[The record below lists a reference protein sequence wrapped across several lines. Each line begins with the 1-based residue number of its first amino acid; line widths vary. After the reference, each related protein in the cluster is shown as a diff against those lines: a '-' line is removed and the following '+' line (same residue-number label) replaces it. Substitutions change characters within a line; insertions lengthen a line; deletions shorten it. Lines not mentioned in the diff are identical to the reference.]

1 MDSHPPPR
9 LHSSPSPHCLML
21 WRSCTLGSVGI
32 QLTTL
37 SLGVSWTG
45 QPTSFPLLSAP
56 PPSVHSSMPP
66 QSTHPCSLRQ
76 CRPLQGAG
84 PQSCS
89 LTPTPPGLAPLSCP
103 GTEPSLPVAVG
114 DVRAEGQGQF
124 FCSHTLRAAS
134 SVPQQQAVLV
144 RSSW

>member
-1 MDSHPPPR
+1 
-9 LHSSPSPHCLML
+9 ML

-56 PPSVHSSMPP
+56 PPPVHSSTPP
-66 QSTHPCSLRQ
+66 RSTHHCSLRQ
-76 CRPLQGAG
+76 CRPLGGAGPVLLSG

-89 LTPTPPGLAPLSCP
+89 LTPTPPGPAPLSCP
-103 GTEPSLPVAVG
+103 GAEPSLPVAVG
-114 DVRAEGQGQF
+114 DVRVEGQGQF
-124 FCSHTLRAAS
+124 SCSHTLKAAS
-134 SVPQQQAVLV
+134 SVPQQQG
-144 RSSW
+144 